1 MLKKIRTFINCFAV
15 KRMHNM
21 LNKKAFEE
29 LLTKYWPDEC
39 DTIGHQYV
47 NYIME
52 HTLKGEFDKNRLFE
66 SSRGVHAYGV
76 MEAIDTIIA
85 AAALILNSVQLVQS
99 LRDKNRDELKNEITK
114 GAAPLIEDKVAR
126 ESLAKEI
133 VEERM
138 NQ

>member
-1 MLKKIRTFINCFAV
+1 
-15 KRMHNM
+15 M

-66 SSRGVHAYGV
+66 SSRGVNAYGS